1 MHLRYLFSFQDP
13 NAVKLSRL
21 EILRRTCKYIVFLMK
36 MIDFLKQEAEE
47 REQQQQYQVQEP
59 LAEGHYLMQQQH
71 LMEDETF
78 LVPVAAE
85 VVEPT
90 IRYTT
95 DAIIIEL

>member
-47 REQQQQYQVQEP
+47 REQQQQYQIQEP
-59 LAEGHYLMQQQH
+59 LTEGHYLMQQQH
-71 LMEDETF
+71 LME
-78 LVPVAAE
+78 PPQQRQRAAS
-85 VVEPT
+85 VGAAFVT
-90 IRYTT
+90 KS
-95 DAIIIEL
+95 D